1 MVEWLKAWI
10 SEIIIA
16 VIISIIIELL
26 NPESKNKKYV
36 KVVSG
41 IYILYTIINPFLNFN
56 NLPIENIVI
65 DQNIIQTNSEGIVV
79 KTYLSSLEEYIKCE
93 IEKLNYEVKNVNIL
107 TNIDYTDIIKV
118 EIEMKSLSYDKE
130 LIIDIILKE
139 IEIDLEKII
148 IK

>member
-1 MVEWLKAWI
+1 M
-10 SEIIIA
+10 
-16 VIISIIIELL
+16 
-26 NPESKNKKYV
+26 
-36 KVVSG
+36 
-41 IYILYTIINPFLNFN
+41 
-56 NLPIENIVI
+56 PIENIVI

-139 IEIDLEKII
+139 MEIDLEKII